1 MSDIKFAHGTKANAE
16 AAVIDGR
23 LDSDD
28 IVIFSETD
36 DEIGIVNH
44 SNELK
49 RIKSRTNEDIVLTD
63 EAIDL
68 IPAGYTIPAG
78 TSIDDAI
85 NQFKTWLIDNK
96 ENVSFSKK
104 NDYFITDT
112 IDDTYIL
119 KTKDAILPVEWGA
132 SPFSTATHNCVA
144 QSYYSHAE
152 GYDTQTSGVYS
163 HAEGYDTQASGD
175 SSHAEGN
182 RTKAYGSYSHAE
194 GYYTKASKISSHA
207 EGYETS
213 AIETASHAEGRNTT
227 ASGHASHAEGYYTSA
242 AGKNQHAQGVF
253 NIEDTENKYA
263 HIVGNGT
270 SATQRSNAHTLDWDG
285 NSWYAGEVTATDN
298 TGISHNL
305 TEKVNKADILQ
316 LPIYTT
322 EDEGKVLQI
331 VNGVP
336 QWIVLSTN

>member
-119 KTKDAILPVEWGA
+119 KTKDAILPVDWG
-132 SPFSTATHNCVA
+132 TGLLATVA
-144 QSYYSHAE
+144 YECEATGDYSHAE
-152 GYDTQTSGVYS
+152 GAWTEATGYASHTEGQGCDATGDGS
-163 HAEGYDTQASGD
+163 HAEGAVTRANGD
-175 SSHAEGN
+175 SSHAEGDSCFAKSFA
-182 RTKAYGSYSHAE
+182 THAE
-194 GYYTKASKISSHA
+194 G
-207 EGYETS
+207 EGTI
-213 AIETASHAEGRNTT
+213 AKGNAQHTQ
-227 ASGHASHAEGYYTSA
+227 
-242 AGKNQHAQGVF
+242 GKY

-263 HIVGNGT
+263 HIVGNGST
-270 SATQRSNAHTLDWDG
+270 NNTRSNAHTLDWKG

-305 TEKVNKADILQ
+305 TEKANKADILQ